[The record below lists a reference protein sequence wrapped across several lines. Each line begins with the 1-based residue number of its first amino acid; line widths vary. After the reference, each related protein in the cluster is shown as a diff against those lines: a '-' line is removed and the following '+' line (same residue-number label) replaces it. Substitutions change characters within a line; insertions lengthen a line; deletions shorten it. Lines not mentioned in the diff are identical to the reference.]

1 MNLYIS
7 DLDGTLLNN
16 NAKLSDYTKS
26 TLKELIN
33 KNLNFSIATARTPA
47 TVVPILSDLDLKLPV
62 VVMNGA
68 AIYDIEKNKY
78 IKFNSISPE
87 AIDKIL
93 SIFSENKISALSYT
107 IYNNHINAYYD
118 KINNHVEEK
127 FIKHRSGSPYKTFIN
142 SKLPKNSNILYFLL
156 LNKKDI
162 VFNIYNQIKDIDG
175 ISAIAYKDVYNDGF
189 YNLEIYSDKSS
200 KANSIKEIM
209 HTFNFDRLISFGDN
223 LNDIPMFEISDECY
237 AVKNAVQE
245 LKDLSTS
252 VIDSNVN
259 DGVANYLKSLNL

>member
-1 MNLYIS
+1 M
-7 DLDGTLLNN
+7 
-16 NAKLSDYTKS
+16 
-26 TLKELIN
+26 
-33 KNLNFSIATARTPA
+33 
-47 TVVPILSDLDLKLPV
+47 
-62 VVMNGA
+62 
-68 AIYDIEKNKY
+68 
-78 IKFNSISPE
+78 
-87 AIDKIL
+87 
-93 SIFSENKISALSYT
+93 
-107 IYNNHINAYYD
+107 
-118 KINNHVEEK
+118 
-127 FIKHRSGSPYKTFIN
+127 
-142 SKLPKNSNILYFLL
+142 

-200 KANSIKEIM
+200 KANSIKGIM

-252 VIDSNVN
+252 VIDSNFN

>member
-16 NAKLSDYTKS
+16 NAKISDYTKS
-26 TLKELIN
+26 TLKELISN
-33 KNLNFSIATARTPA
+33 NLNFSIATARTPA
-47 TVVPILSDLDLKLPV
+47 TVVPILSDINLKLPV

-68 AIYDIEKNKY
+68 AIYDIEKNEY
-78 IKFNSISPE
+78 IKYNSISNQAVE
-87 AIDKIL
+87 KIL

-107 IYNNHINAYYD
+107 LSDNHINAYYD
-118 KINNHVEEK
+118 KINNHVEEN
-127 FIKHRSGSPYKTFIN
+127 FIKNRSGSPYKTFIK
-142 SKLPKNSNILYFLL
+142 SKLPKDLNILYFLL
-156 LNKKDI
+156 LHQKEI
-162 VFNIYNQIKDIDG
+162 VLDIYNQVKDIPG

-209 HTFNFDRLISFGDN
+209 HTFNFDRVISFGDN
-223 LNDIPMFEISDECY
+223 LNDMPMFEISDECY
-237 AVKNAVQE
+237 AVNNAVQE

-252 VIDSNVN
+252 VIDSNIN
-259 DGVANYLKSLNL
+259 DGVANYLKSLGL

>member
-26 TLKELIN
+26 TLKKLISN
-33 KNLNFSIATARTPA
+33 NLNFSIATARTPA
-47 TVVPILSDLDLKLPV
+47 TVVPILSDINLKLPV

-68 AIYDIEKNKY
+68 AIYDIEKNEY
-78 IKFNSISPE
+78 IKYNSISNQ
-87 AIDKIL
+87 AVQKIL

-107 IYNNHINAYYD
+107 LYNNHINAYYD

-127 FIKHRSGSPYKTFIN
+127 FIRNRLGSPYKTFIN
-142 SKLPKNSNILYFLL
+142 SKLPKNSDVLYFLL
-156 LNKKDI
+156 LNKKELVLDI
-162 VFNIYNQIKDIDG
+162 FKQVKDIPE

-252 VIDSNVN
+252 VIDSNIN
-259 DGVANYLKSLNL
+259 DGVANYLKSLQL